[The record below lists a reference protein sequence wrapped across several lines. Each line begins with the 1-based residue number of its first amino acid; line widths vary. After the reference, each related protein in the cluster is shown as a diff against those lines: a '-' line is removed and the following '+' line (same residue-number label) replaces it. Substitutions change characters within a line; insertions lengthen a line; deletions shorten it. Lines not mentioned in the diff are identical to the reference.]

1 MKKHKDNYH
10 YKILKVDGYA
20 TLVRKALEGKGLYN
34 ESLEITIHM
43 LACCLTRY
51 AEIQSALDEDFL
63 MVATRS
69 REGNAKFSINPLFV
83 MQEHQG
89 EQIRKYLRE
98 LKLTNMSAAS
108 EAGDDEGTN
117 DLNKLFSVINGGENK
132 GPKLLRDIKK
142 AE

>member
-1 MKKHKDNYH
+1 MKRHKDNYQ
-10 YKILKVDGYA
+10 YKKMKVDSYA
-20 TLVRKALEGKGLYN
+20 ALIRKALESKGLYN
-34 ESLEITIHM
+34 DSLEITIHM

-51 AEIQSALDEDFL
+51 AQIQDALDKGDL
-63 MVATRS
+63 MNVTLS
-69 REGNAKFSINPLFV
+69 REKNVKYSISPLFV

-89 EQIRKYLRE
+89 EQVRKYLRE

-117 DLNKLFSVINGGENK
+117 DLNKLFSVINGGESK

>member
-1 MKKHKDNYH
+1 MLYPYYAK
-10 YKILKVDGYA
+10 LKS
-20 TLVRKALEGKGLYN
+20 E
-34 ESLEITIHM
+34 
-43 LACCLTRY
+43 
-51 AEIQSALDEDFL
+51 LDDDEL
-63 MVATRS
+63 MVKTYS
-69 REGNAKFSINPLFV
+69 REGNAKYSVSPLFV
-83 MQEHQG
+83 MLEHQG

>member
-1 MKKHKDNYH
+1 MKRKSNAQ
-10 YKILKVDGYA
+10 YKKLKTDGYA
-20 TLVRKALEGKGLYN
+20 SMVRKALNDKGLYN
-34 ESLEITIHM
+34 ESLEITIYM
-43 LACCLTRY
+43 LASCLAYY
-51 AEIQSALDEDFL
+51 AKLKSELDDDEL
-63 MVATRS
+63 MVKTYS
-69 REGNAKFSINPLFV
+69 REGNAKYSVSPLFV
-83 MQEHQG
+83 MLEHQG

-142 AE
+142 AK